1 MTTNKIQQTIE
12 TLKQSPSWPGIEAAL
27 VNAPRSGCV
36 GAPLAGLRATE
47 AGFLRLVGVLGANG
61 GLTLHGA
68 NVRARVARDHLDRLM
83 PL

>member
-1 MTTNKIQQTIE
+1 MTTKIEQTIKKLE
-12 TLKQSPSWPGIEAAL
+12 QSPSWPSIETAL

-36 GAPLAGLRATE
+36 GAPLAGLSESQR
-47 AGFLRLVGVLGANG
+47 GFLRLVGVLGTNG

-68 NVRARVARDHLDRLM
+68 NVRARVARDHLERLM